1 MKIAFHPDAEFE
13 LNEYASFYETEI
25 PGLGVR
31 FLDEAQRLSNLIA
44 EHPYLGQEIEKD
56 FRHFVFVSFPHSYI
70 YQIEEDRIWLLAVAH
85 HKRIPEY
92 WRERITR

>member
-1 MKIAFHPDAEFE
+1 MRIAFHPDAEFE

-31 FLDEAQRLSNLIA
+31 FLDEAQRLSDLIA

-56 FRHFVFVSFPHSYI
+56 FPHSYI
-70 YQIEEDRIWLLAVAH
+70 YKIEEDRIWVLAVAH